1 MGQLFSGIWET
12 QIHICQSRGY
22 SHMGQFCPPKNL
34 TPLKLNLIHDL
45 WYSFDRV
52 QSPDH
57 FGMSIFEIVKKLTE
71 LWPKYVCPYMGI
83 WAILGLY
90 WPQAP
95 LFCNILDSNLFYMIS
110 SIKIHLVA
118 TCQSSS
124 LSVPNFMYK
133 TIIFL
138 NKTGHNS
145 VCTFCTIVITIKC
158 SQVAF
163 FNIFSCGFLH

>member
-1 MGQLFSGIWET
+1 MNLRGLCGGLNIQCDLGSPIWAN
-12 QIHICQSRGY
+12 
-22 SHMGQFCPPKNL
+22 FVPKNF
-34 TPLKLNLIHDL
+34 TPLKLILIYDL

-83 WAILGLY
+83 GAILGLY
-90 WPQAP
+90 WPPAP
-95 LFCNILDSNLFYMIS
+95 LFCNILDSNLFHMIFNVE
-110 SIKIHLVA
+110 IHLLA
-118 TCQSSS
+118 IFQCSS
-124 LSVPNFMYK
+124 LSVPPFIYK
-133 TIIFL
+133 SIIFL

-145 VCTFCTIVITIKC
+145 VCTFCTIVITIKF